1 MNTLTHLGGGG
12 SGFLVQLL
20 PLLGGEANALF
31 AWLVLLRV
39 LVTLEVSQN
48 EYTIVLSSGPYA
60 LEVLGV
66 NVALFDAAAN
76 LFLDLGMVAAR
87 PS

>member
-1 MNTLTHLGGGG
+1 M
-12 SGFLVQLL
+12 
-20 PLLGGEANALF
+20 
-31 AWLVLLRV
+31 
-39 LVTLEVSQN
+39 EVSQN